1 MPDETR
7 TTGEAGL
14 FADHSRHLAENRYVY
29 AVVSRRSGGVSIGV
43 NLSPTKR
50 CVFRCIYCQVS
61 REGSARTQPDD
72 EPDCA
77 SAIDLAVLRDELT
90 ATIRAARSGSLFAQ
104 PRFAA
109 VPDRLRRLNDI
120 ALSGDGEPTACPQFP
135 EVVELL
141 GEVRRQAADESL
153 KLVLITNA
161 ALLHLPRV
169 QRGLERFDALGGQ
182 VWAKLD
188 AGTEA
193 YYRRVARSRVPW
205 AQILENVRETAR
217 RRPIIIQTLV
227 MTIDGRGPDEAEMQA
242 YAERL
247 RGIVADGGRIEA
259 VQLHTVARPPA
270 EANVGPISSAELHR
284 IADRIREAT
293 RLSVLVFDAH

>member
-7 TTGEAGL
+7 ITGEAGL
-14 FADHSRHLAENRYVY
+14 FADHSRRLAENRYVY

-50 CVFRCIYCQVS
+50 CVFRCVYCQVS
-61 REGSARTQPDD
+61 REGPNRATPDD

-77 SAIDLAVLRDELT
+77 STIDLAVLRSELT
-90 ATIRAARSGSLFAQ
+90 ATIHAARSGSLFEL
-104 PRFAA
+104 PRFAGL
-109 VPDRLRRLNDI
+109 PDRLRRLNDV
-120 ALSGDGEPTACPQFP
+120 ALSGDGEPTACPHFP
-135 EVVELL
+135 EVVALL
-141 GEVRRQAADESL
+141 GEVRRQTADESL

-169 QRGLERFDALGGQ
+169 RGGLQLFDALGGQ

-205 AQILENVRETAR
+205 KQILENLRETAR
-217 RRPIIIQTLV
+217 RRPIVIQTLL
-227 MTIDGRGPDEAEMQA
+227 MTIDGCGPGEAEIQA
-242 YAERL
+242 YVSRL
-247 RGIVADGGRIEA
+247 SDILSGGGRIEA

-270 EANVGPISSAELHR
+270 EANVGPISSGELHR
-284 IADRIREAT
+284 IAERIREEL
-293 RLSVLVFDAH
+293 RLPVLVFDAH

>member
-1 MPDETR
+1 MPDDPR
-7 TTGEAGL
+7 CTGEAGL
-14 FADHSRHLAENRYVY
+14 FADHSRQLAENRYVY

-50 CVFRCIYCQVS
+50 CVFRCIYCQVV
-61 REGSARTQPDD
+61 REGAARTQPDD

-90 ATIRAARSGSLFAQ
+90 ATIRAARGGSLFDQ

-169 QRGLERFDALGGQ
+169 RRGLELFDALGGQ

-193 YYRRVARSRVPW
+193 YYRRVARSRIPW
-205 AQILENVRETAR
+205 EQILRNVRETAC
-217 RRPIIIQTLV
+217 RRPIIIQTLM
-227 MTIDGRGPDEAEMQA
+227 MTIDGRGPDEAETRA
-242 YAERL
+242 YIDRL
-247 RGIVADGGRIEA
+247 RDILDCGGRIEA
-259 VQLHTVARPPA
+259 VQLHTVARRPA
-270 EANVGPISSAELHR
+270 EANVGPISSAELQR
-284 IADRIREAT
+284 MADRIREET
-293 RLSVLVFDAH
+293 PLTVLVFA